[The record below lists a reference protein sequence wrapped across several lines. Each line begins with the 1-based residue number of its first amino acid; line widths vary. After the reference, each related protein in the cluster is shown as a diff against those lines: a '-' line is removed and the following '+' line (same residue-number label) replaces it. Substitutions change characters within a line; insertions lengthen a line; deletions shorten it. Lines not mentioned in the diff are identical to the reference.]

1 MRYQERH
8 KLQKQVTLPN
18 QLRLGS
24 MIFLYGYHQRLLA
37 VVGSSLM
44 AVIVLQTTS
53 HLAAQLMMIYA
64 V

>member
-8 KLQKQVTLPN
+8 RLQIQVTLPN
-18 QLRLGS
+18 QLLLGS
-24 MIFLYGYHQRLLA
+24 MTFLYGYHQRLLA

-44 AVIVLQTTS
+44 AVIVLQMTS
-53 HLAAQLMMIYA
+53 HLAARLRKIYA